1 MEGSEM
7 RRVLGLLALLGAGCV
22 TAPIR
27 VAPGIPP
34 RPEQIGFPP
43 MRFSVP
49 DASAL
54 RVTLEN
60 GVPVYVAPDK
70 MLPLVNVQ
78 VLFRGGRYLEPV
90 GKEGLAELT
99 SRVWRTGG
107 AGNLDP
113 QAMDEELDF
122 LAAQLSTSVGDVSGA
137 VTLNLLAKDVDRGI
151 ELLMDVL
158 RSPRFDE
165 ARLAK
170 AKEDLVADMRRRND
184 DSEAIEDREWDRLI
198 YGDDYW
204 INRLATKDSVDR
216 ITRADV
222 VAFHSLLA
230 NPANFVVAVA
240 GDFDR
245 AAMVAKLDATL
256 GRWQPTGPGVPPVP
270 QPKASAKPGV
280 YVVDKPDVNQGRVSI
295 GHVGAMRPLRDE
307 FALEVANDI
316 LGGGGFSAWMT
327 QRVRSDEGLAYSAY
341 SDFGIGDSY
350 PGTFRAYFQSKSS
363 TCALAAQLTIGL
375 VGRIGTGPA
384 TDKELSTSKSSFIER
399 FPRIF
404 ESKLR
409 TVTRF
414 ARDELVGLPHEYWST
429 YRQNV
434 GAVTK
439 SDVMDAARAH
449 IHPGRLIILVV
460 GNVAEILKGD
470 PGHPDAKLEKFGPL
484 VRVPLR
490 DPLTLRPL
498 AD

>member
-1 MEGSEM
+1 M
-7 RRVLGLLALLGAGCV
+7 RRLLGLLALLGAAGCV
-22 TAPIR
+22 TAPSR
-27 VAPGIPP
+27 VGPPIPP
-34 RPEQIGFPP
+34 RPEQLAFPP
-43 MRFSVP
+43 MTFNVP
-49 DASAL
+49 DASAM
-54 RVTLEN
+54 RVMLAN
-60 GVPVYVAPDK
+60 GVPVYIAEDK
-70 MLPLVNVQ
+70 ILPLVNVQ
-78 VLFRGGRYLEPV
+78 VLFRGGQYLEPV

-99 SRVWRTGG
+99 GTVWGTGG
-107 AGNLDP
+107 AGSLDA

-122 LAAQLSTSVGDVSGA
+122 LAARLSTSVGAVSGA
-137 VTLNLLAKDVDRGI
+137 VNLNLLAKDVDRGL

-170 AKEDLVADMRRRND
+170 AKEDMVADMRRRND

-204 INRLATKDSVDR
+204 INRLATKASVDGISR
-216 ITRADV
+216 DDV
-222 VAFHSLLA
+222 VAFQRLLA

-245 AAMVAKLDATL
+245 ATMVAKLDATL
-256 GRWQPTGPGVPPVP
+256 GRWQATGPPVPAVP
-270 QPKASAKPGV
+270 QPKTSAKPGV
-280 YVVDKPDVNQGRVSI
+280 YLVNKPDVNQGRVSI
-295 GHVGAMRPLRDE
+295 GHIGAMRPLPDE

-341 SDFGIGDSY
+341 SDFGIGDTY

-363 TCALAAQLTIGL
+363 TCALAAQLTIDL
-375 VGRIGTGPA
+375 IARIGTAQA
-384 TDKELSTSKSSFIER
+384 TDRELATSKNSFVER

-404 ESKLR
+404 ESQLR
-409 TVTRF
+409 TVSRF
-414 ARDELVGLPHEYWST
+414 ARDELVGLPHDYWST

-439 SDVMDAARAH
+439 SAVVNAARAH
-449 IHPGRLIILVV
+449 LHPDRLIVLAV
-460 GNVAEILKGD
+460 GNVDEILKGHPD
-470 PGHPDAKLEKFGPL
+470 HPDAKFEGFGPL

-498 AD
+498 AE